1 MATNPRKISP
11 IDNKPSKGVGI
22 SIPFNGS
29 SVFKPNYETKDAI
42 KNNLI
47 NLLLTGPKERPFK
60 PGFGAG
66 LQQFVFE
73 QLSQGN
79 VEEVEEYIEVTI
91 SEYFPSITSSV
102 EVRVDEDR
110 NSLFVVINYTIT
122 TTGVQDTI
130 QLNLNN
136 A

>member
-22 SIPFNGS
+22 NIPFNS
-29 SVFKPNYETKDAI
+29 PAVFKTNYETKDAI

-47 NLLLTGPKERPFK
+47 NFLLTGPDDRPFK

-73 QLSQGN
+73 QLSRGN
-79 VEEVEEYIEVTI
+79 VEEVQEYVEVSI
-91 SEYFPSITSSV
+91 AEYFPNVSATV
-102 EVRVDEDR
+102 EIKVDEDR
-110 NSLFVVINYTIT
+110 NSLFVVIDYTIT
-122 TTGVQDTI
+122 TTGVTDTI
-130 QLNLNN
+130 QLNLSNG
-136 A
+136 

>member
-1 MATNPRKISP
+1 MGNEATLGSFNSTEYN
-11 IDNKPSKGVGI
+11 DVKPVEVHMNTS
-22 SIPFNGS
+22 
-29 SVFKPNYETKDAI
+29 T
-42 KNNLI
+42 
-47 NLLLTGPKERPFK
+47 
-60 PGFGAG
+60 
-66 LQQFVFE
+66 
-73 QLSQGN
+73 GN

>member
-1 MATNPRKISP
+1 MATNPTKISP
-11 IDNKPSKGVGI
+11 IDRKPSKGVGM

-29 SVFKPNYETKDAI
+29 SVFKTTYQTKDAI

-47 NLLLTGPKERPFK
+47 NLLLTGPKERPFN
-60 PGFGAG
+60 PNFGAG

-73 QLSQGN
+73 QLSQGH
-79 VEEVEEYIEVTI
+79 VEEVEEYIETTI
-91 SEYFPSITSSV
+91 SEYFPSITSTV
-102 EVRVDEDR
+102 QVKVDADS
-110 NSLFVVINYTIT
+110 NTLFVVINYIIT

>member
-1 MATNPRKISP
+1 M
-11 IDNKPSKGVGI
+11 

-29 SVFKPNYETKDAI
+29 SVFKTTYQTKDAI

-47 NLLLTGPKERPFK
+47 NLLLTGPKERPFN
-60 PGFGAG
+60 PNFGAG

-73 QLSQGN
+73 QLSQGH
-79 VEEVEEYIEVTI
+79 VEEVEEYIETTI
-91 SEYFPSITSSV
+91 SEYFPSITSTV
-102 EVRVDEDR
+102 QVKVDADS
-110 NSLFVVINYTIT
+110 NTLFVVINYIIT